1 MGTMSERDKNRPS
14 VARARVG
21 KFHRGAMGRVLAR
34 FIGEHSDE
42 TEFALVDLEQLW
54 QRAARIDPAIGLHLY
69 SQFAP
74 RERFVLVYLSQCSA
88 TVGEAL
94 RYWQRYAR
102 LGSDLDRLS
111 ISEED
116 GQLVLQ
122 VQVEGSE
129 SLRRHYG
136 EHGLVMTMTQLRECC
151 AVPVLPHR
159 AEFAYSRPPY
169 HAEYLDWFGPALQFG
184 STRTCLVFDRSVLD
198 VPMRGAHPV
207 LLELIVEGL
216 EQRLA
221 RLQQFSGHA
230 ARVAQHIRKELEAGI
245 PASLESAAEALHLT
259 PRTLRRR
266 LQEQDLGYRQILA
279 AVRTELEQHLE
290 LQGLSREQIAEQLGY
305 ADSAVYLRA
314 RKRWQENE
322 PE

>member
-1 MGTMSERDKNRPS
+1 
-14 VARARVG
+14 
-21 KFHRGAMGRVLAR
+21 MGRVLAR

-42 TEFALVDLEQLW
+42 KEFGLVELGQLW
-54 QRAARIDPAIGLHLY
+54 QRAARIDPAIGLHLHR
-69 SQFAP
+69 QFMP

-94 RYWQRYAR
+94 RHWQRYAR

-111 ISEED
+111 IYEED
-116 GQLVLQ
+116 GHPVLQ
-122 VQVEGSE
+122 VQVDGPE
-129 SLRRHYG
+129 SLRRHFG
-136 EHGLVMTMTQLRECC
+136 EHGLAMTMTQLREYC
-151 AVPVLPHR
+151 AEPVVPLR
-159 AEFAYSRPPY
+159 AEFAYPRPPY
-169 HAEYLDWFGPALQFG
+169 HAEYVEWFGPALQFG
-184 STRTCLVFDRSVLD
+184 SSRTCLVFDRSVLD

-207 LLELIVEGL
+207 LVELLVEGL

-221 RLQQFSGHA
+221 RLRQFSGHA
-230 ARVAQHIRKELEAGI
+230 ARVAEHIRAELDAGV
-245 PASLESAAEALHLT
+245 PASLESAAEALHMT

-314 RKRWQENE
+314 RKRWQEQG